1 MKRADVL
8 TYLTIAGFHG
18 DRAAFTRLYV
28 ENRISY
34 GVAKA
39 AYEQGRAA
47 LARGVKCTCHDCK
60 TKQGATP

>member
-1 MKRADVL
+1 MKRADAL

-18 DRAAFTRLYV
+18 DRAAFTRLYI

-47 LARGVKCTCHDCK
+47 LARGVRCTCTDCK
-60 TKQGATP
+60 KSQGAKP